1 MNRIGFLRKLEEL
14 LRDIPDNE
22 RREAMEYY
30 RNYFDD
36 AGPENEEKIIEE
48 LGSPWKVAESIK
60 KDLFGDTYQSGDF
73 VKPEQ
78 PSGGGD
84 KTARNV
90 LLAVLLVFTFPLWI
104 AVVAAV
110 FGLLLGALG
119 CLFGLAVCI
128 VAFVGI
134 FFVAGVILVG
144 AGIIKV
150 FTGFPAVGLVLAG
163 VGLLLLAFGTLGL
176 IVTVW
181 AVGRILP
188 WALRGIVGLCKKPFQ
203 RKGAS
208 I

>member
-14 LRDIPDNE
+14 LRDIPDND
-22 RREAMEYY
+22 RRDAMEYY

-60 KDLFGDTYQSGDF
+60 KDLYGDAYQPEDF
-73 VKPEQ
+73 VKPE
-78 PSGGGD
+78 PPAGGGD

-90 LLAVLLVFTFPLWI
+90 LIAVLLVFTFPLWI
-104 AVVAAV
+104 AFSAAA
-110 FGLLLGALG
+110 FGLLIGAVG

-128 VAFVGI
+128 VAFVGV
-134 FFVAGVILVG
+134 FFVAGVILAG
-144 AGIIKV
+144 AGMIKV
-150 FTGFPAVGLVLAG
+150 FTGFPAVGLVLIG

-181 AVGRILP
+181 AVGRALP

-203 RKGAS
+203 RRGAS

>member
-22 RREAMEYY
+22 RRDAMEYY

-60 KDLFGDTYQSGDF
+60 KDLFGDAYRAEDF

-78 PSGGGD
+78 SAGGGD

-90 LLAVLLVFTFPLWI
+90 LIAVLLVATFPFWI
-104 AVVAAV
+104 AIVAAA

-119 CLFGLAVCI
+119 CLLGLAVCV
-128 VAFVGI
+128 VAFVGV
-134 FFVAGVILVG
+134 FFLAGVILAG
-144 AGIIKV
+144 AGMIKV
-150 FTGFPAVGLVLAG
+150 FTGFPAVGLVLIG
-163 VGLLLLAFGTLGL
+163 IGLLLLAFGILGL
-176 IVTVW
+176 LFTVW
-181 AVGRILP
+181 AIGRALP
-188 WALRGIVGLCKKPFQ
+188 WMLRGIVSLCQKPFQ
-203 RKGAS
+203 RGGAS

>member
-14 LRDIPDNE
+14 LSDIPDNE
-22 RREAMEYY
+22 RRDAMEYY

-60 KDLFGDTYQSGDF
+60 RDLFGDTYQSEDF

-78 PSGGGD
+78 PAGEN

-90 LLAVLLVFTFPLWI
+90 LIAVLLVFTFPLWI
-104 AVVAAV
+104 AIAAAV
-110 FGLLLGALG
+110 FGLLAGLVG

-128 VAFVGI
+128 VAFVGV
-134 FFVAGVILVG
+134 FFVTGVVLTG
-144 AGIIKV
+144 TGLIKA
-150 FTGFPAVGLVLAG
+150 FTGFPAVGLVLTG
-163 VGLLLLAFGTLGL
+163 IGLLLLAFGVLGL
-176 IVTVW
+176 IFTVW
-181 AVGRILP
+181 AVGRALP
-188 WALRGIVGLCKKPFQ
+188 WILRGIVSLCKKPFQ
-203 RKGAS
+203 RRGAS